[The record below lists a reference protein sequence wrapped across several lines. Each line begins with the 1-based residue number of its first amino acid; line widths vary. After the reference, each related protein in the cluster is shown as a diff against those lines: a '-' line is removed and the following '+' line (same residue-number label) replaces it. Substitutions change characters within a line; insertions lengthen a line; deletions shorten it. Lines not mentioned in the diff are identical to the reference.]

1 MNLEPPTPST
11 TTLSDAMGAFSD
23 SWARLNDPCISITTV
38 ECILTISALEEVFN
52 HFTPDYFTE
61 EEVDFL
67 AELYGLLIMEQE
79 YEV

>member
-11 TTLSDAMGAFSD
+11 TTLSDTMGAFSD
-23 SWARLNDPCISITTV
+23 SWARLNDPCISITTI
-38 ECILTISALEEVFN
+38 ECILTISALEDVFN

-67 AELYGLLIMEQE
+67 AELYDLLITEIQH
-79 YEV
+79 EV